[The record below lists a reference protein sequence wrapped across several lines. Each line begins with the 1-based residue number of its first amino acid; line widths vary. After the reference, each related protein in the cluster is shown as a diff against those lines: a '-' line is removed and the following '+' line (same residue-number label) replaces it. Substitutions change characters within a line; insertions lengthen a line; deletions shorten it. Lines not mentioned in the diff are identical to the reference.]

1 MQAYYEVLSLKK
13 CYGAAVNKCGT
24 HVYTREPNDEANDA
38 KVLNSKNAP
47 RAVMLYGLL
56 IMSVYLCGMHIYMW
70 KAVLGNRSNEGE
82 LLWPTSKLL
91 SSSSFYHSKLA
102 LLPALQPTL

>member
-56 IMSVYLCGMHIYMW
+56 IMSVYLCGMWLHAHIHVESGVGQPKQRGRTFMANI
-70 KAVLGNRSNEGE
+70 KAALIF
-82 LLWPTSKLL
+82 LLL
-91 SSSSFYHSKLA
+91 SF
-102 LLPALQPTL
+102 